1 MSDAITARATPTD
14 SGFRAILYRGVGR
27 GADRKPAAVVTM
39 DAGLLVWAAPPIPGG
54 PAAMRAAL
62 ESFRASL
69 GADPD
74 AVAIDLAARAIAN
87 GGAA

>member
-1 MSDAITARATPTD
+1 MSVTARATPTA
-14 SGFRAILYRGVGR
+14 SGFRAILYRPVGR
-27 GADRKPAAVVTM
+27 GTDRKPGAVVTM
-39 DAGLLVWAAPPIPGG
+39 DAGRLTWSAPPIPGG

-62 ESFRASL
+62 DTFRASL

-87 GGAA
+87 GGVA